1 MSALVEKLKRDHVA
15 ISDILNQ
22 VKEMGIGS
30 KEGLGKLLSVKTA
43 LLAHL
48 KAEDE
53 QLYPALKKEAEK
65 NDGLKRTLDLFAREM
80 ETISK
85 EALNFLDKYMGGGS
99 GLEFARDFGRLCANL
114 GQRIRKEES
123 ILYPEYDKL
132 NR

>member
-1 MSALVEKLKRDHVA
+1 MSVLVEKLKRDHVV
-15 ISDILNQ
+15 IGDILNQ
-22 VKEMGIGS
+22 VKEMGISS
-30 KEGLGKLLSVKTA
+30 KEGLGKLLSVRTT

-53 QLYPALKKEAEK
+53 QLYPTLKKEAEK

-80 ETISK
+80 ETISR
-85 EALNFLDKYMGGGS
+85 EALSFLDKYLSGGA

-132 NR
+132 SR